1 MNKLVA
7 RLFLASAVIALPA
20 AAQDKS
26 SQLHQ
31 VMSKNMQEM
40 QSMKMTGDIDRD
52 FATMMKHH
60 HQSGIEM
67 AQVQARNGKDPEMR
81 QQAQKIIEAQ
91 KKEIAELDR
100 WLQAKGKSS
109 PSAKSGES
117 TGSSSS
123 GHDSKGASAGS
134 SSSGKSGAS
143 DHSGHGTGSK

>member
-1 MNKLVA
+1 MNKLA
-7 RLFLASAVIALPA
+7 TRLFLASAVLATPAL
-20 AAQDKS
+20 AQHKS
-26 SQLHQ
+26 SPLHQ

-40 QSMKMTGDIDRD
+40 QAMKMTGDIDRD

-67 AQVQARNGKDPEMR
+67 AQVQARNGKDPELR

-117 TGSSSS
+117 SNSGGSSI
-123 GHDSKGASAGS
+123 GQPGSAG
-134 SSSGKSGAS
+134 
-143 DHSGHGTGSK
+143 HSAHGSK